1 MKAVTITIITL
12 IINYTQIS
20 LIITNGKKTDTSNG
34 TIIILIYK
42 MYIVVYVLCQL
53 PASRVG
59 TVSCFSRSVSK

>member
-53 PASRVG
+53 PA
-59 TVSCFSRSVSK
+59 